1 MAKQEN
7 LEILFISDNFPPEVN
22 APASR
27 TYEHAKRWVA
37 SGARVTVITC
47 APNFPKGELHDGYR
61 NEWRRVEQVDGI
73 RVVRVKTFI
82 SGNEGFA
89 LRILDY
95 VSFMLSAV
103 FFGLFERRP
112 DVIVGTSPQFFAAVG
127 AWILSVFKARP
138 FVFELRDLWPA
149 SIVTVGAMKP
159 GLSIRLLEKLELFLY
174 RRARAV
180 ISVTHSFVEDLV
192 SRGIDREKIFVIRN
206 GVDLERFT
214 PRPRSDTLA
223 SQLGVDG
230 RFVVAYLGT
239 HGMAHALH
247 NVVEASAK
255 LSDDSDIV
263 FLLVGHGAEKRS
275 VMRLAQERGSSH
287 VVFHDSL
294 PKEMMPDLWSITD
307 IALVHLK
314 NDPVFSTV
322 IPSKIFEAFGMG
334 RPVLI
339 VQPAGEAV
347 DLVTEAGAGLW
358 VEPEDPEALARACE
372 DLRNKPERLAEL
384 SRNALSAADEHS
396 RDRLAREMLEIL
408 ANLVGK
414 TGFLH

>member
-1 MAKQEN
+1 MANPEN

-61 NEWRRVEQVDGI
+61 NQWRRVEQVDGI

-95 VSFMLSAV
+95 VSFMLSA
-103 FFGLFERRP
+103 FLFGLFERRP

-127 AWILSVFKARP
+127 AWLLSVFKFRP

-159 GLSIRLLEKLELFLY
+159 GLSVRLLEKLELFLY

-214 PRPRSDTLA
+214 PRPRSDALA
-223 SQLGVDG
+223 SQLGVEG

-239 HGMAHALH
+239 HGMAHALS
-247 NVVEASAK
+247 NVVEASTK
-255 LSDDSDIV
+255 LAEDSDIV
-263 FLLVGHGAEKRS
+263 FLLVGHGAEKEP
-275 VMRLAQERGSSH
+275 VMRLAEERGSSH
-287 VVFHDSL
+287 IVFHDSL

-347 DLVTEAGAGLW
+347 DLVTEAGAGVW
-358 VEPEDPEALARACE
+358 VAPEDPEALARACE
-372 DLRNKPERLAEL
+372 RLRVDADKL
-384 SRNALSAADEHS
+384 STLSHNAAAAAASHS
-396 RDRLAREMLEIL
+396 RDRLASKMLSIL
-408 ANLVGK
+408 VRVSR
-414 TGFLH
+414 